1 MSDWFD
7 KVTAVDIEDD
17 VDNMEFEDAIDDHQY
32 AYRFVVRIDTE
43 YTQDC
48 DKLTA
53 ARAMLRLN
61 AVFEMTKEVSA
72 YHITTSPLGLVYDFD
87 YNSTSTM
94 LAMYFVVS
102 LKQALMNGIWL
113 SYSLYRMNN
122 STIETELNLNEIPTS
137 RNMKLDTR
145 TIESHSEKLYHF
157 FHVPGLDCKDAVF
170 KLQNGKELSEW
181 YAGKDIVSKHEWWD
195 DSLYNYTYEYVTL
208 KSDSW
213 AVHAMKLLILCL
225 LNERVV
231 EKYDLD
237 FPSKCMRGF
246 SKEFDWSVPLLN
258 SGFFEWAQKT
268 SGKLFTSCNQLKRPT
283 PKAVAKHIS
292 TQLNKI
298 TLKDLYKVRDS
309 ILFPEPGEYYDMSD
323 YMDNPKLHLNR

>member
-17 VDNMEFEDAIDDHQY
+17 VDNMEFEDATDDHQY
-32 AYRFVVRIDTE
+32 AYRFVARIDTE

-72 YHITTSPLGLVYDFD
+72 YHITASLLGLVYDFD
-87 YNSTSTM
+87 YNPTSTM
-94 LAMYFVVS
+94 RAMYFVVS

-122 STIETELNLNEIPTS
+122 STIETELYLNEMPTS
-137 RNMKLDTR
+137 RNMELDTG
-145 TIESHSEKLYHF
+145 TIESHSISLYYF
-157 FHVPGLDCKDAVF
+157 FHVPRLDCKDTVF
-170 KLQNGKELSEW
+170 KLQNGKELSKW
-181 YAGKDIVSKHEWWD
+181 YSGNHIVSKHEFNE
-195 DSLYNYTYEYVTL
+195 SMFYTHKYIII

-213 AVHAMKLLILCL
+213 SIHSAKLGIMYFID
-225 LNERVV
+225 
-231 EKYDLD
+231 KYLVGDGGAEI
-237 FPSKCMRGF
+237 PMKCMRGL
-246 SKEFDWSVPLLN
+246 SKEFDWSVPLLID
-258 SGFFEWAQKT
+258 GFQEWMHTYSEKICHRCQ
-268 SGKLFTSCNQLKRPT
+268 QLKT
-283 PKAVAKHIS
+283 INAVVKHIS

-323 YMDNPKLHLNR
+323 YMDNPKLHLKR